1 MESYILYA
9 ACQAWGFYVNSRFSE
24 DEKKSDLLF
33 IIFLLEGSLDMKGNW
48 RELQQQILRV
58 IDVSNQS

>member
-24 DEKKSDLLF
+24 DEKKSYLLF
-33 IIFLLEGSLDMKGNW
+33 IIFLLGGSLDMKGN
-48 RELQQQILRV
+48 
-58 IDVSNQS
+58 

>member
-24 DEKKSDLLF
+24 DEKK
-33 IIFLLEGSLDMKGNW
+33 IIFAIYNFFYWEGPLT
-48 RELQQQILRV
+48 
-58 IDVSNQS
+58 